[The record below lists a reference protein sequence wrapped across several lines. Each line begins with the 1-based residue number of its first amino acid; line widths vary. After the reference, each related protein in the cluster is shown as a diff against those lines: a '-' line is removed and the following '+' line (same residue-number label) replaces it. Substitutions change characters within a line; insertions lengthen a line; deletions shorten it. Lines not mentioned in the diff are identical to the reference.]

1 MSVIHDDVL
10 SQKHPSPDSTKHTVY
25 CQPSTKLHRTSATTH
40 GLPSGICEGPAEGV
54 SAVLTRSARAYAAC
68 PACRADG
75 ARDRL
80 RISRTGA
87 HRAGRAG
94 RALAAGAEGTKKSGS
109 AHAEPLSSLHRSQL
123 DSLAAQGKACN
134 TEGQERQRRRF
145 RRLPRGRPRAPH
157 PARIK
162 KVISIWHGSRS
173 TYCP

>member
-94 RALAAGAEGTKKSGS
+94 RALAAGAEGTKKKRLRTCGAAFFIASQSVRQPCG
-109 AHAEPLSSLHRSQL
+109 AGQSLQY
-123 DSLAAQGKACN
+123 
-134 TEGQERQRRRF
+134 
-145 RRLPRGRPRAPH
+145 RGPRAPAPSV
-157 PARIK
+157 PA
-162 KVISIWHGSRS
+162 SASGQ
-173 TYCP
+173 TTCPPSS